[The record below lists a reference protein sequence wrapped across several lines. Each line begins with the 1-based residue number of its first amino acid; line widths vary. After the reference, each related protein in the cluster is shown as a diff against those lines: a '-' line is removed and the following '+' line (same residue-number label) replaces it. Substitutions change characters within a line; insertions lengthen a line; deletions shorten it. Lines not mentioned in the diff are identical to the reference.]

1 MTKRLAILGSTG
13 SIGRQTLDVVRERPE
28 DFEVVAL
35 AAGTNLDVLDQQVR
49 EFSPSLVSTSHPC
62 DANRFSPCEVLWED
76 EGLLAVAT
84 HPDADIVVVAT
95 TGHSAI
101 IPTLEAIKAGKEI
114 ALANK
119 EVIVCAGELLIAT
132 ADEVGTEIRPVDSE
146 HSAIWQCLKA
156 RGETDDIHRITLTAS
171 GGALRDKPLELLPSV
186 TAEQALAH
194 PNWVMGAKV
203 TIDSATLM
211 NKGLEVIE
219 AHWLFRTSFEKIDVV
234 IHPQS
239 IIHSMVTYIDGSTI
253 AQLGIPDM
261 HVPIQ
266 YALTYPQRSPAPDRH
281 LDLLNLGTLDFMPPD
296 YDRYPA
302 LEMAYDAGVAGNTY
316 PTVLSAVDEVAV
328 AAFLDGHIAFGD
340 IANLVQRALNEHRPQ
355 SSSPDLEAI
364 QHADDWAR
372 TFAKSWITGEAGT

>member
-13 SIGRQTLDVVRERPE
+13 SIGRQTLDIVRERPD
-28 DFEVVAL
+28 DFDVVAL
-35 AAGTNLDVLDQQVR
+35 AAGANLEVLDEQVR
-49 EFSPSLVSTSHPC
+49 EFAPSMVSTSQPC
-62 DANRFSPCEVLWED
+62 ESGRFEPCEVLCDD

-84 HPDADIVVVAT
+84 HPKADIVVVAT

-101 IPTLEAIKAGKEI
+101 VPTLEAIKAGKEI

-119 EVIVCAGELLIAT
+119 EVIVCAGELLTAT
-132 ADEVGTEIRPVDSE
+132 ADAAGTEIRPIDSE

-156 RGETDDIHRITLTAS
+156 RGETDDISRITLTAS
-171 GGALRDKPLELLPSV
+171 GGALRDLPIDELPTV
-186 TAEQALAH
+186 TANQALAH

-219 AHWLFRTSFEKIDVV
+219 AHWLFRTAFDQIEVV

-239 IIHSMVTYIDGSTI
+239 IVHSMVTYIDGSTI

-266 YALTYPQRSPAPDRH
+266 YALTYPKRVTSPERH
-281 LDLLNLGTLDFMPPD
+281 LDLLNMGTLEFMPPD
-296 YDRYPA
+296 HERYPA
-302 LEMAYDAGVAGNTY
+302 LKLAYDAGRTGLTY

-328 AAFLDGHIAFGD
+328 AAFLDGHISFGD
-340 IANLVQRALNEHRPQ
+340 ISELVERALDQH
-355 SSSPDLEAI
+355 SPESNVVELEAI
-364 QHADDWAR
+364 QNADAWAR
-372 TFAKSWITGEAGT
+372 EFTNAWISRQAQ